1 MKGYLLYCVAH
12 VFFFFFLSGDY
23 RSHLVPLTGSSIVSP
38 SSADNSDS
46 GDDTDDLIEDARNF
60 VMIGRRLV
68 VQAFI
73 LEATLV
79 FFVLRVVMH
88 TTESDFAW

>member
-68 VQAFI
+68 VKAFI
-73 LEATLV
+73 LEATFV
-79 FFVLRVVMH
+79 FYTPRGDAHRGV
-88 TTESDFAW
+88 